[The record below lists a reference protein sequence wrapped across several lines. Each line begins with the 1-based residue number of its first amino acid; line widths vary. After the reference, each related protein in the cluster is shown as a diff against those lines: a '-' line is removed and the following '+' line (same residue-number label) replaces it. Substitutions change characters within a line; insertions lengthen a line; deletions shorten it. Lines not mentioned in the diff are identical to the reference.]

1 MRSNIFQEETQKF
14 QEEIQHF
21 QEETQKIQ
29 VGIQEILG
37 IQKYYFSSKFEE
49 KTLKIWYFCHLQ
61 ISSSSLC
68 FRVFANG

>member
-1 MRSNIFQEETQKF
+1 MRSNIFQEEIQKF

-49 KTLKIWYFCHLQ
+49 KTLKIW
-61 ISSSSLC
+61 
-68 FRVFANG
+68 